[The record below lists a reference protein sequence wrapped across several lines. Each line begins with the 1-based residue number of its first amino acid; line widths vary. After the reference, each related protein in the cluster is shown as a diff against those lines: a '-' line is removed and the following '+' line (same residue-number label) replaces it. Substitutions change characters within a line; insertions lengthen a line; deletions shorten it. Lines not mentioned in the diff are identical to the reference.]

1 MFGSSGFVSRT
12 HDHCSKMP
20 SSSLTACARSTSNR
34 ARRRR
39 NHSLRQGKHW
49 ARWSR
54 LKLIALYAKLKL
66 KEAETKL
73 EAAQKA
79 LDEMAKA
86 HALRDAFDVVDSRQS
101 FVISICNFQVEHA
114 GSASAAHTASRRL
127 IRLLCFRF
135 ELVRSLTHHFHL
147 GLGTG

>member
-1 MFGSSGFVSRT
+1 MYTFPHNLIYNDNSKWDFNKIELSGQT
-12 HDHCSKMP
+12 GITP
-20 SSSLTACARSTSNR
+20 AQPARSP
-34 ARRRR
+34 
-39 NHSLRQGKHW
+39 W
-49 ARWSR
+49 
-54 LKLIALYAKLKL
+54 L

-114 GSASAAHTASRRL
+114 GSVSTAHTASRRL